1 MNSHELQE
9 RLIAFSTS
17 VIKITETLASTTAGK
32 NLSNQLVRS
41 ATSVSL
47 NYGEAQSGESRKDFV
62 HKLRIVLK
70 ELRETYAGLRLVET
84 TCSVDDPFQVKNVI
98 KESNELIAIFV
109 ASIRTASAKL
119 Q

>member
-9 RLIAFSTS
+9 RLITFSTS
-17 VIKITETLASTTAGK
+17 VIKITEKLPNTNAGN

-47 NYGEAQSGESRKDFV
+47 NYGEAQSGESRKDFI
-62 HKLRIVLK
+62 HKLRVVLK
-70 ELRETYAGLRLVET
+70 ELRETYAGLRLIES
-84 TCSVDDPFQVKNVI
+84 TCLINNSVHLKSTI
-98 KESNELIAIFV
+98 EESNELIAIFV

-119 Q
+119 

>member
-9 RLIAFSTS
+9 RLLEFSTV
-17 VIKITETLASTTAGK
+17 VIKITENLPNTSAAH

-70 ELRETYAGLRLVET
+70 ELRETYAGLRLIET
-84 TCSVDDPFQVKNVI
+84 ACQNNNPKQLKAIT
-98 KESNELIAIFV
+98 KECNELIAIFV
-109 ASIRTASAKL
+109 ASIKTASAKL
-119 Q
+119 